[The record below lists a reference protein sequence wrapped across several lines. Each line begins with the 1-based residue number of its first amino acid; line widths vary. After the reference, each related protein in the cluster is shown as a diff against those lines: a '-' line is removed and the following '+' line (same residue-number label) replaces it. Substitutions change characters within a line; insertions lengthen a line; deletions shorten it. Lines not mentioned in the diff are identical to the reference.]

1 MSGCVLL
8 CDSDISV
15 KMIKKMLPG
24 TCDMSADRP
33 KNTFVTIKR
42 TSIGTSN
49 MTSARSKVLK
59 S

>member
-1 MSGCVLL
+1 
-8 CDSDISV
+8 
-15 KMIKKMLPG
+15 MIKKMLPG

-33 KNTFVTIKR
+33 KNTFVTIKG